1 MVTRCEWVKE
11 SEPLYVAYH
20 DEEWGVPTWNDTKL
34 FEMLT
39 LEGAQAG
46 LSWWTILQKRENY
59 REAFLGFDAER
70 IAQFIEADIERL
82 CEDAGIVRNKRKI
95 KSVVTNAQAFL
106 KVQAEYGTF
115 ADYIWRFVDGKP
127 IMNHWETHAD
137 VPASTALSESMSK
150 QLKKD
155 GFTFVGGTIM
165 YSFMQAVGMVN
176 DHTLDCFRHPDNA

>member
-11 SEPLYVAYH
+11 SEPLYVTYH
-20 DEEWGVPTWNDTKL
+20 DEEWGVPTWDDTKL

-59 REAFLGFDAER
+59 RKAFLGFDAER
-70 IAQFIEADIERL
+70 IAQFTEADIERL

-106 KVQAEYGTF
+106 KIQAEYGTF
-115 ADYIWRFVDGKP
+115 SEYIWRFVDGKP
-127 IMNHWETHAD
+127 IVNHWKTHAD

-176 DHTLDCFRHPDNA
+176 DHTLDCFRHPENA